1 MIADR
6 LCAAKVS
13 HGGKRMK
20 SSSHTK
26 LNGQARRG
34 FTLVELLVVI
44 AIIAVLAALLL
55 PALNRAKAQAQA
67 IYCLN
72 NLKQLHLAWYFY
84 AEDNDDRLPRN
95 WIGPD
100 AGRDPRAA
108 S

>member
-1 MIADR
+1 RIEKRTLVGMIADR

-13 HGGKRMK
+13 HGGKSMK

-26 LNGQARRG
+26 LNDRVCHG
-34 FTLVELLVVI
+34 FTLIELLAVI

-72 NLKQLHLAWYFY
+72 NLKQLHLAWHFY

-95 WIGPD
+95 WAGPD
-100 AGRDPRAA
+100 
-108 S
+108 